1 LQSFCH
7 TIASQQ
13 CDPADFSGKLY
24 ATMIGLHFARSY
36 LLASFDY
43 TPNLTIRLHPVSVAI
58 SFDANFVVHQPKV
71 KHGIF

>member
-1 LQSFCH
+1 
-7 TIASQQ
+7 
-13 CDPADFSGKLY
+13 
-24 ATMIGLHFARSY
+24 MIGLHFARSY